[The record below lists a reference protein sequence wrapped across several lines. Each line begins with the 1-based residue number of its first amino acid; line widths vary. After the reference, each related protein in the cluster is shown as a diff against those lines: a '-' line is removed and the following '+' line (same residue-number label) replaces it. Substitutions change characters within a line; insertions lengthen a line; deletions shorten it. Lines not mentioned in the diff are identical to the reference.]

1 MAEKETKCCC
11 CNRKKERSEKEYKDL
26 INRLSRIEGQIRGI
40 KRMLDE
46 DCYCPDIITQ
56 VAAANAAL
64 NSFNKVLLA
73 NHIKTCVADDI
84 RAGKDETIK
93 HSKGEGACC
102 GGGAMKEDE
111 EATVQLTGE
120 IVTRADVHIDGMH
133 CMNCKNSVTR
143 SLQKMSGV
151 SADVDLKHGVAH
163 VEATRELSDEE
174 ITFAIERLDFKVT
187 GIERF

>member
-1 MAEKETKCCC
+1 MVRRVKQMHNAEQRT
-11 CNRKKERSEKEYKDL
+11 NGGTHDRKRNQMLLLQPQKERSEQEYKDL

-84 RAGKDETIK
+84 RAGKDETI
-93 HSKGEGACC
+93 
-102 GGGAMKEDE
+102 DE
-111 EATVQLTGE
+111 LLNT
-120 IVTRADVHIDGMH
+120 
-133 CMNCKNSVTR
+133 
-143 SLQKMSGV
+143 LQKLM
-151 SADVDLKHGVAH
+151 K
-163 VEATRELSDEE
+163 
-174 ITFAIERLDFKVT
+174 
-187 GIERF
+187 